1 MGQVAYD
8 ASNGEL
14 IEAFSATDEQWAVI
28 SAAARGSML
37 MPGSAWPAVPK
48 TSIRGLRFFAHHPRY
63 PGPLPKPE
71 SYAHTRLKIDV
82 VRTARELGYHA
93 ELEVPGSNPGGEEWV
108 ADVLVTKPNGER
120 MAFEIQLSSQ
130 HLRDFRSRTE
140 RYQQSSVACCWLISD
155 QPVGTRL
162 ARALVHENMEYYSQY
177 GEHQADAEDLLLL
190 CVPLEGKDTYPE
202 ERPFIRFS
210 RGPQIRRMPM
220 SEAIQ
225 GVLNG
230 VPRWRRPSWYWGLPA
245 SPTTAD

>member
-63 PGPLPKPE
+63 PGPL
-71 SYAHTRLKIDV
+71 
-82 VRTARELGYHA
+82 
-93 ELEVPGSNPGGEEWV
+93 
-108 ADVLVTKPNGER
+108 
-120 MAFEIQLSSQ
+120 
-130 HLRDFRSRTE
+130 
-140 RYQQSSVACCWLISD
+140 
-155 QPVGTRL
+155 

-190 CVPLEGKDTYPE
+190 GVPLEGKDTYPE

-230 VPRWRRPSWYWGLPA
+230 VPQWRRPSWYWGLPA